1 MFPLFYLLVSGPWVR
16 PGYRCF
22 IQPSCWP
29 SASPT
34 FKVRRVG
41 FEKLS
46 EMDYRGNTYY
56 TIRNL
61 SLYEC
66 QGWCREEPDCAA
78 ASFSFV
84 VNPLAPIQE
93 TVCLLQNETTGSN
106 PTVNPQKAV
115 STYYMIKLNIRSEN
129 VCNRPWTFERVP
141 NKMLRGLDNALIF
154 TATKESCL
162 AACLN
167 EKRFV
172 CRSAEYNYITTKC
185 HLSEHDRRSVDDSI
199 ELVDAQGVDYFE
211 NLCLKAADGC
221 RGVRQYAV
229 PSVGVAEDRVAQ
241 HADVYFYVDK
251 ELLASN
257 EAACQ
262 RACQVENEFLCRS
275 YLFKETSAGLEY
287 NCQLYHLDH
296 FSLPD
301 GPSTFLT
308 TDRPLLDDGEP
319 IGKFVENIC
328 ISGISSGGT
337 GDLATGTESDINC
350 DRTGTCYD
358 VGVHCRDTKI
368 EVLIKTNRPFSGRVY
383 ALGRSE
389 TCNIDVQNSDSFRL
403 DLTMNGG
410 DCNTQSMSGMFT
422 NTIVLQHHSVVMTKG
437 DKIYKIKCTY
447 DMSPR
452 NVSFGMMPIR
462 DPDMISITSAP
473 AAPPPRIRIL
483 DPSGGDVETVR
494 IGDRLIF
501 RIEIPGNTPYGI
513 FARSCLAMAKDSRS
527 TFQIIDDDGCPTDP
541 SIFPRFVPD
550 GTALQS
556 TYEAFRFTESYGV
569 IFQCNVRYCLGPCE
583 PATCQWGRDTMESW
597 GRKRRSAE
605 KVEKNEEDM
614 TLSQEILVL
623 DFGDE
628 DTKFS
633 HRQTA
638 SLPANFPNNSTYTV
652 HEETVT
658 VFNSTCPTKTSVLA
672 LAVTCALLLLLYI
685 CTVFYFLMRRWLGPE
700 KSV

>member
-1 MFPLFYLLVSGPWVR
+1 MKG
-16 PGYRCF
+16 
-22 IQPSCWP
+22 
-29 SASPT
+29 
-34 FKVRRVG
+34 RVG

-66 QGWCREEPDCAA
+66 QGWCREEPDCAS

-185 HLSEHDRRSVDDSI
+185 HLSEHDRRSVEDSI

-211 NLCLKAADGC
+211 NLCLKAGDGC

-229 PSVGVAEDRVAQ
+229 PSIGVADDRVAH

-275 YLFKETSAGLEY
+275 YLFKESSAGLEY

-319 IGKFVENIC
+319 VGKFVENVC
-328 ISGISSGGT
+328 ISNNTGLIGDGSGGISGGDQT
-337 GDLATGTESDINC
+337 GPTESDINC

-368 EVLIKTNRPFSGRVY
+368 EVLVKTNRPFSGRVY

-483 DPSGGDVETVR
+483 DPTGGDVETVR

-583 PATCQWGRDTMESW
+583 PANCQWGRDTMESW

-605 KVEKNEEDM
+605 KVEKTEEDM
-614 TLSQEILVL
+614 TMSHEILVL

-638 SLPANFPNNSTYTV
+638 TLPANFPNNSTYTV

-685 CTVFYFLMRRWLGPE
+685 CTVFYFLMRRWLGPD